1 MIVVAVNSMLARGHD
16 LNLLIAMMAA
26 PVHFGCVY
34 ASHSVGGRVGVWGVG
49 EEQILDDE
57 VI

>member
-1 MIVVAVNSMLARGHD
+1 MLARGHD